1 MKNTLS
7 FIFTICSI
15 LVLYSSHVD
24 AQQTKFV
31 TKAEMK
37 AKAQWLQSHLQNN
50 DAILPFSFV
59 YDGKPSAEILK
70 SWNRKAE
77 MHIIDNERT
86 EYQISWIDPVT
97 ELSIKCIV
105 TEFSDYPVI
114 EWTVYFKNMGG
125 KNTPILSDIQGL
137 NTTFERDK
145 DYEFILHGNKGDYC
159 TEDSYEPF
167 NETLTPNKF
176 MDFSPKGNNRSSDG
190 PKGWPYYNLQMKD
203 KGIIIAIG
211 WPGRWASSFT
221 RDAIDKLTVKAGLRN
236 TNCYLKPGEEIRTP
250 HISMLFWKNKDIADA
265 QNLWR
270 RYYIAHIIP
279 SFAGQPQQ
287 PILQIQVSPNEKDT
301 SYVQSFLD
309 AGIKPDICW
318 RDAGWY
324 PHNNGHYEGN
334 DSWMNTGIWEIDTLQ
349 YPHGFKVFSDW
360 VHRHGMQFL
369 VWFEPEH
376 VGDMNSPLAK
386 NHIDWLL
393 PSGCQGSSLNEGI
406 EEARE
411 WLTNHIDRFIKTQG
425 LDWYRED
432 MNCSWQ
438 KDDEASDRIG
448 ITENMY
454 VQGHLA
460 HWDALK
466 QLNPK
471 LHIDACAS
479 GGRRNDLETMK
490 RAVPL
495 LRSDF
500 QWPYMKN
507 VVRGNQGHTYGLSS
521 WFPFQGTGV
530 YYYDKYSMR
539 SFYLPGFGMGGLT
552 QENTAAQK
560 QAYSECSEI
569 NQEMLF
575 GDYYPMTP
583 YSIDAEHWIGWQFN
597 RPETGMGFVQAFR
610 RDSCKEES
618 ITFHLRGLEEKA
630 QYEVIDFDSRQSIVI
645 SGKGLMEDGLQVMI
659 NDKPGSAIYKY
670 KKK

>member
-1 MKNTLS
+1 
-7 FIFTICSI
+7 
-15 LVLYSSHVD
+15 
-24 AQQTKFV
+24 
-31 TKAEMK
+31 
-37 AKAQWLQSHLQNN
+37 
-50 DAILPFSFV
+50 
-59 YDGKPSAEILK
+59 
-70 SWNRKAE
+70 
-77 MHIIDNERT
+77 
-86 EYQISWIDPVT
+86 
-97 ELSIKCIV
+97 
-105 TEFSDYPVI
+105 
-114 EWTVYFKNMGG
+114 
-125 KNTPILSDIQGL
+125 
-137 NTTFERDK
+137 
-145 DYEFILHGNKGDYC
+145 
-159 TEDSYEPF
+159 
-167 NETLTPNKF
+167 
-176 MDFSPKGNNRSSDG
+176 
-190 PKGWPYYNLQMKD
+190 
-203 KGIIIAIG
+203 
-211 WPGRWASSFT
+211 
-221 RDAIDKLTVKAGLRN
+221 
-236 TNCYLKPGEEIRTP
+236 
-250 HISMLFWKNKDIADA
+250 
-265 QNLWR
+265 
-270 RYYIAHIIP
+270 
-279 SFAGQPQQ
+279 
-287 PILQIQVSPNEKDT
+287 
-301 SYVQSFLD
+301 
-309 AGIKPDICW
+309 
-318 RDAGWY
+318 
-324 PHNNGHYEGN
+324 
-334 DSWMNTGIWEIDTLQ
+334 
-349 YPHGFKVFSDW
+349 
-360 VHRHGMQFL
+360 
-369 VWFEPEH
+369 
-376 VGDMNSPLAK
+376 
-386 NHIDWLL
+386 
-393 PSGCQGSSLNEGI
+393 
-406 EEARE
+406 
-411 WLTNHIDRFIKTQG
+411 
-425 LDWYRED
+425 